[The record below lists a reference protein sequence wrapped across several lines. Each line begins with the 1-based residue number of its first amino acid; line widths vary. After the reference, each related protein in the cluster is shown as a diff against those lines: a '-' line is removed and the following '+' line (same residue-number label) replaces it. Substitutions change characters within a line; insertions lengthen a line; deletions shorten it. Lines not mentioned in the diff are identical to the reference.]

1 MNKGQLSKM
10 LNKFEKNGFVVRV
23 PDNNDKRSFILSL
36 TEKGTQMYLEQI
48 EIVRLGLREELLP
61 YSKQEI
67 QRLDCAM
74 TIFKNTYEKK
84 QSHRN

>member
-1 MNKGQLSKM
+1 
-10 LNKFEKNGFVVRV
+10 
-23 PDNNDKRSFILSL
+23 
-36 TEKGTQMYLEQI
+36 MYLEQI